1 MYKDKFDYIT
11 KDMTP
16 LEEGGVKIACL
27 IVEEYHKNKGRT
39 NPITGDSWCGVTEEQ
54 YHDAIS
60 ILTSFTFNNST
71 NETKTELYKC
81 VLGSDCNPSAPFCKG
96 EFSACNHLA
105 KKLCPYRFDPY
116 KTGGEVLPY
125 NSANLEI

>member
-27 IVEEYHKNKGRT
+27 IVQEYRKNKGRT
-39 NPITGDSWCGVTEEQ
+39 DFFGDSICAVTEEQ
-54 YHDAIS
+54 YQDAIG
-60 ILTSFTFNNST
+60 ILTSFAFNNST

-81 VLGSDCNPSAPFCKG
+81 VLGSDCNPSAPLCKG
-96 EFSACNHLA
+96 EFSRNNRLA
-105 KKLCPYRFDPY
+105 KKLCPHRFDPY
-116 KTGGEVLPY
+116 KTGGDVLPY